1 MIKDHNTL
9 LRSSCKCRIE
19 LLPIYY
25 ICYSFFFVS
34 KLKCV
39 KTNLENNY
47 YTCVIKHYVVIK
59 SQKTNLGTYIDK
71 HV

>member
-1 MIKDHNTL
+1 MNKNHNTL
-9 LRSSCKCRIE
+9 LRSSWKYKIE

-34 KLKCV
+34 KLKYV

-47 YTCVIKHYVVIK
+47 YTYV
-59 SQKTNLGTYIDK
+59 L
-71 HV
+71 